1 MDCIFC
7 KITQKEIPAD
17 IVYENDELMI
27 FKDINPKTPIHLLT
41 VPKKHIISVRD
52 MANSDVGLMG
62 KLILEARNAAEK
74 AGLDGYKLLFNVGR
88 LGGQIVD
95 HVHLHILGGW
105 DNGQNSNKAKT

>member
-7 KITQKEIPAD
+7 KITQKKIPAD
-17 IVYENDELMI
+17 IVFENELLMV

-41 VPKKHIISVRD
+41 VPKKHIVSVGD
-52 MANSDVGLMG
+52 MADSDAGLMG
-62 KLILEARNAAEK
+62 ELILEARNTAQR

-88 LGGQIVD
+88 RGGQIID

-105 DNGQNSNKAKT
+105 DNNSNPNLVKI